1 MPTTTL
7 PWTRERQR
15 ETLKRGPHKL
25 AHEYAEFL
33 SKEMLKFVNKGQW
46 VVLPHS
52 LIESIPELAT
62 QV

>member
-1 MPTTTL
+1 
-7 PWTRERQR
+7 
-15 ETLKRGPHKL
+15 L